1 MLYLV
6 NTKTREIIRND
17 DGSVKLFSTNNA
29 ACNYAGA
36 LGIPC
41 WVESQVYNPGLNRR
55 K

>member
-6 NTKTREIIRND
+6 NTKTHEIIRD
-17 DGSVKLFSTNNA
+17 ASGAVIVFSTNNA
-29 ACNYAGA
+29 ACNYAGT